1 MNFLKL
7 NNQIETIL
15 KISNNNFMN
24 DSEECTYIYMH
35 ISALRFFSKFI

>member
-24 DSEECTYIYMH
+24 DSEECTYIY
-35 ISALRFFSKFI
+35 IYAYICIEIFF